1 VRLTDQ
7 TIRRLDPPARGG
19 DSVMFDDAVPG
30 FAIRIK
36 ASNTRSFVLMYR
48 RKSDGKQR
56 RFTIGAFGAW
66 NTTQAREEARRIKR
80 EVDAGGDPV
89 GEREDIRTAPTMAN
103 LAERFIADYL
113 PRKRPSTQRVYGQQI
128 AADVVPAF
136 GTMKVAA
143 VTHADVDGWHRRM
156 RARPTHANRT
166 LAVLSKMLT
175 LAVRWGWRPDNP
187 CKGVERFGEEKRTR
201 YLSGAELDR
210 LTAALDKLPDQSAA
224 DAVRL
229 LLLTGARRGELLA
242 AKWANIDLEAGV
254 WNKPGATTKTKT
266 LHSVPLSQPAC
277 RLLAEMRERADSDW
291 LFPAR
296 SGDGHRSH
304 INATWIG
311 LRKAAKLPGVRLHDL
326 RHTYATIL
334 ASSGLSLPVIGKLLG
349 HTTPI
354 MTQRYAHLTDDP
366 LRQAT
371 ERVGSIIQG
380 RGSAEIV
387 PLDPHL
393 RGDRGAGKR
402 LINGKAKNDSF
413 R

>member
-19 DSVMFDDAVPG
+19 DSAVFDDAVPG

-36 ASNTRSFVLMYR
+36 ASGTRTFVLMYR

-89 GEREDIRTAPTMAN
+89 GEREDIRTAPTVAD
-103 LAERFIADYL
+103 LAARFIEDYL
-113 PRKRPSTQRVYGQQI
+113 PRKRPTTQRVYGQQI
-128 AADVVPAF
+128 AADILPTLGEA
-136 GTMKVAA
+136 KVAT
-143 VTHADVDGWHRRM
+143 VTHADVDAFHRRM
-156 RARPTHANRT
+156 SKRAPTHANRT
-166 LAVLSKMLT
+166 LAVLSKMFS
-175 LAVRWGWRPDNP
+175 LAVKWQMRGDNP
-187 CKGVERFGEEKRTR
+187 CHGVERNGETKRTR
-201 YLSGAELDR
+201 YLSGVELDR

-224 DAVRL
+224 DAVWL

-242 AKWANIDLEAGV
+242 AKWDDIDLDAGV

-266 LHSVPLSQPAC
+266 LHSVPLSRPAR
-277 RLLAEMRERADSDW
+277 RLLAEMRERTTGDW
-291 LFPAR
+291 LFPAL
-296 SGDGHRSH
+296 SGGGHRSH
-304 INATWIG
+304 INAAWIG

-354 MTQRYAHLTDDP
+354 MTLRYSHLTDDP

-387 PLDPHL
+387 PLPV
-393 RGDRGAGKR
+393 KR
-402 LINGKAKNDSF
+402 RSEIP
-413 R
+413 